1 MLTIEQ
7 QNVEY
12 TNFVTKLMECG
23 INPTEIVDE
32 KQLYM
37 APAGM
42 SEDTGN
48 AFPGGLVMHCN
59 LVLKYAEWIANKFSN
74 TFTIDK
80 NSLTK
85 VCLLHQIAK
94 TQMFVENEDAWGLK
108 RGYKYKFA
116 ETEGVLKVGE
126 RSVCL
131 ATNAGVKFTPTE
143 FEAMRILDKDGE
155 DLKTQKQMISFLSLV
170 VLHANELAYAVEK
183 EKQKTR

>member
-1 MLTIEQ
+1 
-7 QNVEY
+7 
-12 TNFVTKLMECG
+12 
-23 INPTEIVDE
+23 
-32 KQLYM
+32 
-37 APAGM
+37 
-42 SEDTGN
+42 
-48 AFPGGLVMHCN
+48 
-59 LVLKYAEWIANKFSN
+59 LKYAEWIANKFSN

-94 TQMFVENEDAWGLK
+94 AQMFVENEDAWGLK

-116 ETEGVLKVGE
+116 ETEGILKVGE
-126 RSVCL
+126 RSICL
-131 ATNAGVKFTPTE
+131 ATNAGVGFTPTE